1 MLCYAMLCGALCQ
14 YFNSLCFNLYVG
26 TKSKKRKK
34 GVVMA
39 IGVGSNYSV
48 GIYHTSKPNLKPQ
61 EKRLTDAE
69 LQKNIRESQAKQPKQ
84 RLING
89 AELQKNIRESQ
100 VKQPK
105 QRLINGAKLQK
116 NIRES
121 LAKQLKK
128 RLINGAELLKN
139 IRKMWK

>member
-1 MLCYAMLCGALCQ
+1 
-14 YFNSLCFNLYVG
+14 
-26 TKSKKRKK
+26 
-34 GVVMA
+34 MA

-61 EKRLTDAE
+61 EKRL
-69 LQKNIRESQAKQPKQ
+69 
-84 RLING
+84 ING

-100 VKQPK
+100 ANQPK

>member
-1 MLCYAMLCGALCQ
+1 M
-14 YFNSLCFNLYVG
+14 
-26 TKSKKRKK
+26 T
-34 GVVMA
+34 

-61 EKRLTDAE
+61 EKRLTD
-69 LQKNIRESQAKQPKQ
+69 
-84 RLING
+84 G

-105 QRLINGAKLQK
+105 KQLINGAEILK

-121 LAKQLKK
+121 LAKQPKK